1 MEYSYRKSL
10 QTMSPLRRDRKGKSM
25 SDLNRCEF
33 IGRLGADPEVRT
45 TPQGVMV
52 ATLHLAVSETWK
64 DQQGKRQ
71 ERTEWVNLVLWRQQ
85 AEIAQKYLRKGSKIY
100 AEGKLQTRSWDDKQS
115 GQKRYA
121 TDVVVDT
128 FTMLDG
134 RSANADGEAGAGEP
148 NAWGQRAQRGGKPA
162 QPAAA
167 PPAADDSDLPF

>member
-1 MEYSYRKSL
+1 
-10 QTMSPLRRDRKGKSM
+10 MSGVNKVIL
-25 SDLNRCEF
+25 
-33 IGRLGADPEVRT
+33 IGFLGADPEVRT
-45 TPQGVMV
+45 TPQGAMV
-52 ATLHLAVSETWK
+52 ASLRLAVSETWK
-64 DQQGKRQ
+64 DQQGQRN

-134 RSANADGEAGAGEP
+134 RPANADGEAGAGEP
-148 NAWGQRAQRGGKPA
+148 NAWGQRAQRGGKPT
-162 QPAAA
+162 QPAAV
-167 PPAADDSDLPF
+167 PPAAGDGLPF